1 MKLLFTHVRIFYQG
15 CPPTGARLFIPEL
28 SELDTSSIKNWDFT
42 VLALG
47 NSAYANSF
55 INFAQEASDYLR
67 KVGLRPV
74 LPIHVADELKN
85 QDDAFC
91 EWEENFVGILYSKD
105 TPHGG
110 DITNM
115 RIESGQGGEKRKMT
129 YTGTVPLTKD
139 EETIV
144 REIDRMVQEHYKDSY
159 CSHMGTLLHSTDLF
173 SFKAEPGSDAHE
185 YLNSGAVQ
193 PGDHI
198 GKISQSM
205 GAQCSLVSYSDL
217 FCAI

>member
-1 MKLLFTHVRIFYQG
+1 M
-15 CPPTGARLFIPEL
+15 
-28 SELDTSSIKNWDFT
+28 
-42 VLALG
+42 ALG

-55 INFAQEASDYLR
+55 INFAQEASDHLR
-67 KVGLRPV
+67 DVGLRPV

-91 EWEENFVGILYSKD
+91 EWEEKLYGDETGILYSKD
-105 TPHGG
+105 TSHGG
-110 DITNM
+110 DNKCLTNM
-115 RIESGQGGEKRKMT
+115 RIESGQGGEKRNMT

-144 REIDRMVQEHYKDSY
+144 REIDHMVQEHYKDSY

-205 GAQCSLVSYSDL
+205 GLCVLFWPKTISPSYSDPC
-217 FCAI
+217 CAI

>member
-1 MKLLFTHVRIFYQG
+1 MKLLFTHIRIFYQG

-55 INFAQEASDYLR
+55 INFAQEASDRLR
-67 KVGLRPV
+67 DVGLHAV

-91 EWEENFVGILYSKD
+91 EWEGKLYGDETGILYSKD
-105 TPHGG
+105 TSHDG
-110 DITNM
+110 DM
-115 RIESGQGGEKRKMT
+115 ACMQIESGQGGEKRKMT
-129 YTGTVPLTKD
+129 YTGTAPLTKD
-139 EETIV
+139 EDAILG
-144 REIDRMVQEHYKDSY
+144 EIDRMVQERYKDSY
-159 CSHMGTLLHSTDLF
+159 CSHSGTLLRSTDLF
-173 SFKAEPGSDAHE
+173 SFKAEPGSDAFE
-185 YLNSGAVQ
+185 YLNSGFVQ

-198 GKISQSM
+198 GKIS
-205 GAQCSLVSYSDL
+205 
-217 FCAI
+217 